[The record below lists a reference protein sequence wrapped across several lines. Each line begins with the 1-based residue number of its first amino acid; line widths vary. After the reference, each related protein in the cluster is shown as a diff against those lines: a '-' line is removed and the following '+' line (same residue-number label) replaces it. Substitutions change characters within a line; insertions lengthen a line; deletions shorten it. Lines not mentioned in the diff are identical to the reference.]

1 MEKKLEM
8 KKCIRNRIKSL
19 ILSLSILWLLSA
31 PPAEGGAA
39 EGAAD
44 IKPILLKILSSVA
57 DPNIGNFPRDDL
69 ETTSLPG
76 RDAKSM
82 SAPLS
87 VSPVQLY
94 FPLNNSDVKNYEGSI
109 YGNTYYATYNYSQVF
124 YNGRTCY
131 LETDSADGSKT
142 YYGYSG
148 SELQMFGGSDGI
160 DNFQFDSPLKILDDS
175 ILNNGGSL
183 QSSTTFTLEGITVN
197 LNVTVN
203 SNLAGSVTIPLGR
216 ADNCRAVDMNFSYS
230 IPGESETLDVK
241 DVWILAPNIG
251 KLKIAVMDD
260 FMIQRGWMAITG
272 GTVAGKKVAEILN
285 PTAADFAA
293 TPLYGLAPLA
303 VSFTDRSTGSLTNW
317 SWDFGDG
324 TTSFSRNP
332 SHVYS
337 KPGTYSVSL
346 TVSATG
352 VSDTEVK
359 TAYIRAD
366 HAGADLNNDN
376 KVDLSDA
383 ILALQF
389 LSNGTEASGIPQD
402 KDVNGDDRFGLEE
415 AIHILQNISR
425 LR

>member
-1 MEKKLEM
+1 M
-8 KKCIRNRIKSL
+8 KTL
-19 ILSLSILWLLSA
+19 ILSFSILWLLAA
-31 PPAEGGAA
+31 PLTNVSAA
-39 EGAAD
+39 ERAVD
-44 IKPILLKILSSVA
+44 IKPILLKIISSVA
-57 DPNIGNFPRDDL
+57 DPNMGSLQKDDS
-69 ETTSLPG
+69 ESKSLSG
-76 RDAKSM
+76 RNAKSI

-109 YGNTYYATYNYSQVF
+109 YGNAYYATYNYSQVF

-160 DNFQFDSPLKILDDS
+160 DNFQFDSPLKILNDS

-203 SNLAGSVTIPLGR
+203 SNLAGSVTIPLGKV
-216 ADNCRAVDMNFSYS
+216 DNCRSVDMTFSYS

-241 DVWILAPNIG
+241 DVWILAPNVG
-251 KLKIAVMDD
+251 KLRIAVMDD
-260 FMIQRGWMAITG
+260 FLIQRGWLSITG
-272 GTVAGKKVAEILN
+272 GTVAGKSVAEILN
-285 PTAADFAA
+285 PTVADFVAN
-293 TPLYGLAPLA
+293 PLYGLAPLA
-303 VSFTDRSTGSLTNW
+303 VLFTDRSTGSISNW

-324 TTSFSRNP
+324 TSSFSRNP

-337 KPGTYSVSL
+337 KPGTYSISL

-359 TAYIRAD
+359 PAYIRAD
-366 HAGADLNNDN
+366 HAGADVNNDN
-376 KVDLSDA
+376 KVDLYDA

-389 LSNGTEASGIPQD
+389 LSNLPEASEITKD

-425 LR
+425 SR

>member
-1 MEKKLEM
+1 M
-8 KKCIRNRIKSL
+8 KTL
-19 ILSLSILWLLSA
+19 ILSFSILWLLAA
-31 PPAEGGAA
+31 PLTNVSAA
-39 EGAAD
+39 ERAVD
-44 IKPILLKILSSVA
+44 IKPILLKIISSVA
-57 DPNIGNFPRDDL
+57 DPNMGSLQKDDS
-69 ETTSLPG
+69 ESKSLSG
-76 RDAKSM
+76 RNAKSI

-109 YGNTYYATYNYSQVF
+109 YGNAYYATYNYSQVF

-160 DNFQFDSPLKILDDS
+160 DNFQFDSPLKILNDS

-203 SNLAGSVTIPLGR
+203 SNLAGSVTIPLGKV
-216 ADNCRAVDMNFSYS
+216 DNCRSVDMTFSYS

-241 DVWILAPNIG
+241 DVWILAPNVG
-251 KLKIAVMDD
+251 KLRIAVMDD
-260 FMIQRGWMAITG
+260 FLIQRGWLSITG
-272 GTVAGKKVAEILN
+272 GTVAGKSVAEILN
-285 PTAADFAA
+285 PTVADFVAN
-293 TPLYGLAPLA
+293 PLYGLAPLA
-303 VSFTDRSTGSLTNW
+303 VSFTDRSTGSISNW

-324 TTSFSRNP
+324 TSSFSRNP

-359 TAYIRAD
+359 PAYIRAD
-366 HAGADLNNDN
+366 HAGADVNNDN
-376 KVDLSDA
+376 KVDLYDA

-389 LSNGTEASGIPQD
+389 LSNLPEASEITKD

-415 AIHILQNISR
+415 AIHILQNVSR
-425 LR
+425 SR

>member
-1 MEKKLEM
+1 MRNLERNDRM
-8 KKCIRNRIKSL
+8 KTL
-19 ILSLSILWLLSA
+19 ILSFSILWLLAA
-31 PPAEGGAA
+31 PLTNVSAA
-39 EGAAD
+39 ERAVD
-44 IKPILLKILSSVA
+44 IKPILLKIISSVA
-57 DPNIGNFPRDDL
+57 DPNMGSLQKDDS
-69 ETTSLPG
+69 ESKSLSG
-76 RDAKSM
+76 RNAKSI

-109 YGNTYYATYNYSQVF
+109 YGNAYYATYNYSQVF

-160 DNFQFDSPLKILDDS
+160 DNFQFDSPLKILNDS

-203 SNLAGSVTIPLGR
+203 SNLAGSVTIPLGKV
-216 ADNCRAVDMNFSYS
+216 DNCRSVDMTFSYS

-241 DVWILAPNIG
+241 DVWILAPNVG
-251 KLKIAVMDD
+251 KLRIAVMDD
-260 FMIQRGWMAITG
+260 FLIQRGWLSITG
-272 GTVAGKKVAEILN
+272 GTVAGKSVAEILN
-285 PTAADFAA
+285 PTVADFVAN
-293 TPLYGLAPLA
+293 PLYGLAPLA
-303 VSFTDRSTGSLTNW
+303 VSFTDRSTGSISNW

-324 TTSFSRNP
+324 TSSFSRNP

-359 TAYIRAD
+359 PAYIRAD
-366 HAGADLNNDN
+366 HAGADVNNDN
-376 KVDLSDA
+376 KVDLYDA

-389 LSNGTEASGIPQD
+389 LSNLPEASEITKD

-425 LR
+425 SR

>member
-1 MEKKLEM
+1 MGNLGRSDRM
-8 KKCIRNRIKSL
+8 KTL
-19 ILSLSILWLLSA
+19 ILSFSILWLLSA
-31 PPAEGGAA
+31 PLAEVGAA
-39 EGAAD
+39 ERAVD
-44 IKPILLKILSSVA
+44 IKPILLKIISSVV
-57 DPNIGNFPRDDL
+57 DPNIGTVQQDDS
-69 ETTSLPG
+69 ESKSLPG
-76 RDAKSM
+76 RNAKSI

-94 FPLNNSDVKNYEGSI
+94 FPLNNNDVKNYEGSV

-131 LETDSADGSKT
+131 LETDSADGSMT

-148 SELQMFGGSDGI
+148 SELQMFGASVGTDS
-160 DNFQFDSPLKILDDS
+160 FPFDSPLKILNDS

-183 QSSTTFTLEGITVN
+183 QSSTTLTVEGITVT

-203 SNLAGSVTIPLGR
+203 SNLAGSVTIPLGK
-216 ADNCRAVDMNFSYS
+216 ADNCRSIDMTFSYS
-230 IPGESETLDVK
+230 IPGESETMELR

-251 KLKIAVMDD
+251 KLKIAVLNE
-260 FMIQRGWMAITG
+260 FLYQLGWLTITG
-272 GTVAGKKVAEILN
+272 GTVGGKSVGEIVN
-285 PTAADFAA
+285 PTVADFEANL
-293 TPLYGLAPLA
+293 LYGLAPLT
-303 VSFTDRSTGSLTNW
+303 VSFTDRSTGLISNW

-324 TTSFSRNP
+324 TSSFSRNP

-337 KPGTYSVSL
+337 KPGTYSISL
-346 TVSATG
+346 TVSATA

-359 TAYIRAD
+359 AAYIRAD
-366 HAGADLNNDN
+366 DTRADLNNDN

-389 LSNGTEASGIPQD
+389 LSSVTEVSDITKD
-402 KDVNGDDRFGLEE
+402 KDVNGDNRFGLEE